1 LKSKLTKGKD
11 EKYLAKGELHGSS
24 SPFWRS
30 KNTTLKGV
38 GFNYDYADEEGP
50 AKDLRD
56 GISVDDKNM
65 KEPCKGEPLI
75 EKGDLLV
82 TTGMDGIFPKGLNVA
97 IVSKINA
104 LKDGDFAYTI
114 EAKPSVENLND
125 LEVVLVLPP
134 LGFEN
139 DELNIF

>member
-1 LKSKLTKGKD
+1 MFLKSKLTKGKE
-11 EKYLAKGELHGSS
+11 EKYLAKGELRGSS
-24 SPFWRS
+24 NPFWRS
-30 KNTTLKGV
+30 KSTCLKGI
-38 GFNYDYADEEGP
+38 GFNYDYADVEGP
-50 AKDLRD
+50 AKDLRT
-56 GISVDDKNM
+56 GFAIDDKNM
-65 KEPCKGEPLI
+65 RSEPLI

-125 LEVVLVLPP
+125 IEVVLVLPP

-139 DELNIF
+139 SESNTL